1 VKDPLGVGIVGC
13 GSISGIYLKNLT
25 AFGRVRP
32 VACADLDPDRARWR
46 AGEFG
51 IGRVLETEALLGDP
65 GVDIVLNLTTPD
77 AHAAIALAALRQG
90 KHVYN
95 EKPLTIELEEA
106 RRLLAEAEARG
117 LRVGCAPD
125 TFLGAGLATSRR
137 LLDEGAIGEP
147 IGGCAFFVC
156 PGHESW
162 HPDPDFYY
170 QRGGGPLLDMGP
182 YYLTAL
188 VTLLGPVRRVTGSA
202 RRSLPRR
209 TITSEPRRGQTIEVE
224 VPTHVAAVLDF
235 VSGPVVSLM
244 VSFDV
249 HGARLPIIEIYGT
262 ERSLAVPDPNM
273 FDGPVEIF
281 DPQVGHWMAR
291 DLVDGYRENSRGLG
305 VAEMA
310 DAIVSGRPHRAC
322 GELAL
327 HVLEIMHA
335 VHTAS
340 ETGRHA
346 ELTTT
351 CSRGQPLAADWRA

>member
-13 GSISGIYLKNLT
+13 GSISGIYLKNLN
-25 AFGRVRP
+25 AFTRVRP

-51 IGRVLETEALLGDP
+51 VGRVLETEALLADGE
-65 GVDIVLNLTTPD
+65 VNIVLNLTTPD
-77 AHAAIALAALRQG
+77 AHASIAQAALRQG

-147 IGGCAFFVC
+147 VGGCAFFVC

-170 QRGGGPLLDMGP
+170 KRGGGPLLDMGP

-188 VTLLGPVRRVTGSA
+188 VTLLGHRFGATLSAAAHHHQRAAARADDRGRGAHARGRR
-202 RRSLPRR
+202 P
-209 TITSEPRRGQTIEVE
+209 
-224 VPTHVAAVLDF
+224 
-235 VSGPVVSLM
+235 
-244 VSFDV
+244 
-249 HGARLPIIEIYGT
+249 
-262 ERSLAVPDPNM
+262 
-273 FDGPVEIF
+273 
-281 DPQVGHWMAR
+281 
-291 DLVDGYRENSRGLG
+291 
-305 VAEMA
+305 
-310 DAIVSGRPHRAC
+310 
-322 GELAL
+322 
-327 HVLEIMHA
+327 
-335 VHTAS
+335 
-340 ETGRHA
+340 
-346 ELTTT
+346 
-351 CSRGQPLAADWRA
+351 